1 MKIHEFVLRLSLFP
15 QGNLSVILWLYNG
28 EDREWCDIKQW
39 LCLERKNIHH
49 VCMNVS
55 ITSKN
60 CFWHK
65 KSKKKKDQNYI
76 PNQFWR
82 SVTWIG
88 IMYMPLLVVAGKNT
102 MLKALILEELL
113 KTIIIDEASSYKR
126 RRDSE
131 FVKWGSLIADK
142 NNLNLAL
149 RRKMFLNTDYL
160 K

>member
-1 MKIHEFVLRLSLFP
+1 MEKI
-15 QGNLSVILWLYNG
+15 GNGVILSNDSAWKGKIYIMYAWMYPSPVKIVFDTRNL
-28 EDREWCDIKQW
+28 
-39 LCLERKNIHH
+39 
-49 VCMNVS
+49 
-55 ITSKN
+55 
-60 CFWHK
+60 
-65 KSKKKKDQNYI
+65 KKKKDQNYI